1 MKVDSVVAIEEV
13 KSDIDAAEQFYH
25 SKESGIGA
33 YFRDCII
40 ADIESLRLYAGIHAK
55 HFGVYRMFSS
65 RFPFAIYYDI
75 KDETAI
81 VVAVIDMR
89 RHPALIKRKLRE
101 RKFQDNF

>member
-13 KSDIDAAEQFYH
+13 KSDINAAEQFYN
-25 SKESGIGA
+25 SKGSGIGS
-33 YFRDCII
+33 YFRYCII

-55 HFGVYRMFSS
+55 HFGFYRMFSS

-75 KDETAI
+75 KPETAI

-89 RHPALIKRKLRE
+89 RHPALIKMKLRE
-101 RKFQDNF
+101 RR